1 MKILNVGSGA
11 RCNPDWTNLDLMA
24 RPRYLAKRL
33 TSTLPPN
40 FVRHRLPRSLPFDD
54 EAFDAIYCAQ
64 VIEHFPK
71 DAAAGVLAEF
81 RRVLRPGGVARLIV
95 PDFEAQCRMYLDAL
109 TQTDSSATG
118 AAEERY
124 RFAKLWILDQMVR
137 TSPGGELAQFAR
149 SPIADDLRHEMRL
162 SGNGQSRRGALFA
175 RLPKPIQHARV
186 LTDGELHR
194 WAYDRNDFPK
204 ALKAVGFASVE
215 LVPFDVSQIEE
226 FARFDRDDR
235 GEIQTGSLYAE
246 ATR

>member
-24 RPRYLAKRL
+24 RPRHLAKRM
-33 TSTLPPN
+33 TNSLPPN
-40 FVRHRLPRSLPFDD
+40 FVRHRLPRPLPFAD

-71 DAAAGVLAEF
+71 DIAAGVLAEF
-81 RRVLRPGGVARLIV
+81 RRVLRPGGIARVIV
-95 PDFEAQCRMYLDAL
+95 PDFEAQCRMYLEAL
-109 TQTDSSATG
+109 AQTDGSTTE
-118 AAEERY
+118 AADERY

-137 TSPGGELAQFAR
+137 TSPGGELARFAR
-149 SPIADDLRHEMRL
+149 SPIADDLRDEMRL
-162 SGNGQSRRGALFA
+162 GSNSQSRRGALFA
-175 RLPKPIQHARV
+175 RLPTPIQHARV

-194 WAYDRNDFPK
+194 WAYDRNDFSS
-204 ALKAVGFASVE
+204 ALTTVGFTSVE
-215 LVPFDVSQIEE
+215 LVQFDVSQIDE
-226 FARFDRDDR
+226 FARFDRDSR